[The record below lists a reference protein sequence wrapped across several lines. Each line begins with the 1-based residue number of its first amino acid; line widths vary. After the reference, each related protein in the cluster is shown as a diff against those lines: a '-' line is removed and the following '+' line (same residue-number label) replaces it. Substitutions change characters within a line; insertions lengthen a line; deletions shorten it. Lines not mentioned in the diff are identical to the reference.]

1 MADWGNRREIKTASG
16 SGSKFMALDLSDYE
30 VEQFKIK
37 VGNNRIEILPYKIS
51 SNLHPLVVAGK
62 RKKGELDY
70 NVAVKVHTNVGPGKK
85 TVVCPYPYGKP
96 CPICEAAIAAKN
108 AGDKKT
114 NEALYAKQK
123 IYYNIVDNAEREKG
137 VQILEANAK
146 YFQKPLETVDLNSE
160 EDFPGRFFAD
170 IDTGLTV
177 KILGAKEE
185 FTGNDGKKG
194 EFTQYSS
201 ISFVERKESV
211 EEFADKVIPLDTCIK
226 LKTYEELEA
235 LMMGAGG
242 DDEPE
247 EDEAPAKKVAKPK
260 VEEDEEEEEAPKPK
274 AKKPPVDKDDEPA
287 PKPKAVDECPEGH
300 EFGDAFNADHAECN
314 DCNPKLYAKCA
325 KYGRTLGK

>member
-1 MADWGNRREIKTASG
+1 MADWGNRREIKTQGG

-37 VGNNRIEILPYKIS
+37 EGNNRIEILPYKIS

-70 NVAVKVHTNVGPGKK
+70 NVAVKVHTNIGPGKK
-85 TVVCPYPYGKP
+85 TVICPYPYGKP

-123 IYYNIVDNAEREKG
+123 IYYNVVDNAEREKG

-170 IDTGLTV
+170 VDTGLTV

-185 FTGNDGKKG
+185 FTGSDGKKG
-194 EFTQYSS
+194 TFTQYSS
-201 ISFVERKESV
+201 ISFVERKEGV
-211 EEFADKVIPLDTCIK
+211 EEFAKKAIPLDTCIK
-226 LKTYEELEA
+226 LHTYEELES
-235 LMMGAGG
+235 LMQGV
-242 DDEPE
+242 DTEE
-247 EDEAPAKKVAKPK
+247 EDEVPAKKVSKPK
-260 VEEDEEEEEAPKPK
+260 VEDDEDDTPPPK
-274 AKKPPVDKDDEPA
+274 AKKPPVDDDDEPK
-287 PKPKAVDECPEGH
+287 KPKATDECPEGH
-300 EFGDAFNADHAECN
+300 EFGDAFNQDYAECN
-314 DCNPKLYAKCA
+314 DCDPKLYAKCA
-325 KYGRTLGK
+325 KYGRMLSK